1 MVQCMVLLSLQLV
14 CLAFCATTQQQQQQ
28 QQQQTTTKRTETTAQ
43 SINSQFNLGMHFFI
57 IYLL

>member
-1 MVQCMVLLSLQLV
+1 MVLLSLQLV
-14 CLAFCATTQQQQQQ
+14 CLAFCATTQQQQQQQ

-57 IYLL
+57 HLL